1 MEGHDQHTE
10 RIAIEN
16 LAVGL
21 PGLKRVM
28 ICASS
33 SDNEFADPA
42 GRIGSSGGVLGREP
56 LIIVVVADEDDIGA
70 GLVQA
75 LPERFIRP
83 ITPVRPWRGTRMM
96 AAGKGDS

>member
-1 MEGHDQHTE
+1 MQCQYQHTE

-75 LPERFIRP
+75 LPERVIRP
-83 ITPVRPWRGTRMM
+83 ITPVRP
-96 AAGKGDS
+96 

>member
-42 GRIGSSGGVLGREP
+42 GRIGGCSGVLRREP
-56 LIIVVVADEDDIGA
+56 FVVVVVADEDDIGA
-70 GLVQA
+70 GLVEVPPKRVI
-75 LPERFIRP
+75 LP
-83 ITPVRPWRGTRMM
+83 ITPVRPWRETPLLPVGKGTR
-96 AAGKGDS
+96 